1 MMLLQTLK
9 QKKMELAL
17 KMTSSC
23 LLHLVMVTIFKSKS
37 KPSKNCKNIFLCYKE
52 RCQPQKFEISFLV
65 KAKDDIFVELLKVVD
80 QVKDRKG
87 LIRRKDDTML
97 KLCQQLDSITPQVL
111 DLHLNG
117 NNIEDVIIVEL
128 EQNILQHKLDSHALI
143 VDTFKNLLAMAKAN
157 HAMILKN
164 NLKA

>member
-1 MMLLQTLK
+1 
-9 QKKMELAL
+9 
-17 KMTSSC
+17 
-23 LLHLVMVTIFKSKS
+23 
-37 KPSKNCKNIFLCYKE
+37 
-52 RCQPQKFEISFLV
+52 
-65 KAKDDIFVELLKVVD
+65 
-80 QVKDRKG
+80 
-87 LIRRKDDTML
+87 
-97 KLCQQLDSITPQVL
+97 LDSITPQVL